1 LVEAP
6 LVANALRTA
15 AVYAALVSLGEF
27 GAASLLSFGD
37 QATLPVVLYQLISRP
52 GAQNYSMAM
61 AACALLMIAVF
72 VISMTSALVQ
82 KRRRSF

>member
-1 LVEAP
+1 
-6 LVANALRTA
+6 VANALRTA
-15 AVYAALVSLGEF
+15 TVYAALVSLGEF

-52 GAQNYSMAM
+52 GEQNYAMAM
-61 AACALLMIAVF
+61 AACALLIVF
-72 VISMTSALVQ
+72 VFVVSMSSALVQ